1 VRYRFLLGRQVI
13 VSVRAALL
21 GLLAQRPR
29 HGYELHAEFE
39 ALVGGPSIWDVKPA
53 QVYTTLS
60 RLEGAGLVV
69 QTVTRRVGGP
79 DQRIF
84 EITDAGR
91 AELDLWYATGV
102 HPGHQRDEVF
112 LKIVLALADGRA
124 DALAVIHRQRTTL
137 YRDLHA
143 LATARTSMDGQ
154 GVTGRA
160 LLLDKAIMHIEADL
174 RWLEMAEARLH
185 DMAAQRPP
193 EGGKRAGA
201 TVDSGRKRA

>member
-1 VRYRFLLGRQVI
+1 M
-13 VSVRAALL
+13 SVRAALL

-39 ALVGGPSIWDVKPA
+39 ALVGGPAIWDLKPA
-53 QVYTTLS
+53 QVYTTLG
-60 RLEGAGLVV
+60 RLEEAGLVV

-91 AELDLWYATGV
+91 AELDLWYAAGV

-112 LKIVLALADGRA
+112 LKIVLALADERA
-124 DALAVIHRQRTTL
+124 DALGVIHRQRTTL
-137 YRDLHA
+137 YRDLHELTA
-143 LATARTSMDGQ
+143 ARTSIDGP
-154 GVTGRA
+154 GATGRV

-185 DMAAQRPP
+185 DIETQPPPGLPP
-193 EGGKRAGA
+193 ERYAKRADA